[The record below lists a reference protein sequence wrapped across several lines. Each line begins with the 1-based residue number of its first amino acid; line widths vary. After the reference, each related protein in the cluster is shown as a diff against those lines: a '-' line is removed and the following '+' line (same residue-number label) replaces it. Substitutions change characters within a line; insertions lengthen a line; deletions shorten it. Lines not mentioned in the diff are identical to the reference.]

1 MIVAPFGDRAL
12 ELDLGTTGDEP
23 RDARRARRVARAI
36 EAARIAG
43 VRECVSAYGTV
54 LVHLSRL
61 HDAAAR
67 GEVQRAVEAI
77 AAAPDAPEDEQARGP
92 LHVIRAIYDGPD
104 LGAVAAAS
112 GLSLEGVARAHASRV
127 YEVEVIG
134 FLPGF
139 AYLGRL
145 DPELV
150 VPRLHTPRPRVP
162 AGSIG
167 IAGART
173 GIYPLDSPG
182 GWRLLGRAVDF
193 VPFDPFAPEGDP
205 PARLVPGDR
214 VRFEIEDVAGRH

>member
-1 MIVAPFGDRAL
+1 MKLAPFGDRAI
-12 ELDLGTTGDEP
+12 EIDLGTTGDEP
-23 RDARRARRVARAI
+23 RDARRARRIARAI
-36 EAARIAG
+36 EGAHLEG

-54 LVHLSRL
+54 LAHLDESASRDAVLHAIETVASVPIDDAPQTEGRL
-61 HDAAAR
+61 H
-67 GEVQRAVEAI
+67 VV
-77 AAAPDAPEDEQARGP
+77 
-92 LHVIRAIYDGPD
+92 RAIYDGPD

-112 GLSLEGVARAHASRV
+112 GLTIEGVARAHASRV

-150 VPRLHTPRPRVP
+150 VPRLSTPRPRVA

-173 GIYPLDSPG
+173 GIYPVESPG
-182 GWRLLGRAVDF
+182 GWRLIARAVDF
-193 VPFDPFAPEGDP
+193 VPFVPEEDP
-205 PARLVPGDR
+205 PARLQPGDR
-214 VRFEIEDVAGRH
+214 VRFEVQDVAGRHG